1 MKKAPAD
8 WDYFHGA
15 GEETQTLDLFLGKEA
30 LYQLSYTRITL
41 SIIRGSAQFFKPI
54 YTVAAYATPKTPMMR
69 PMISSVTS

>member
-1 MKKAPAD
+1 MTMKKAPAN

-41 SIIRGSAQFFKPI
+41 SIIRGSGRFFKSFV
-54 YTVAAYATPKTPMMR
+54 YSLRGDAECTDYKAHH
-69 PMISSVTS
+69 